1 MVIGGVAANRTF
13 NCVLETFRESSIQ
26 SSLRVGVNFLL
37 EGRPA
42 L

>member
-1 MVIGGVAANRTF
+1 MVNSGVAAIRTF
-13 NCVLETFRESSIQ
+13 NCVLETFREISIQ
-26 SSLRVGVNFLL
+26 SSLRAGATSFR